1 LNTVETMPTLSDVQA
16 QRVQLNDPALAS
28 LIEASDEAARERALE
43 NILSSRAH
51 QLIRRIVSRARGP
64 MLRDEDV
71 EDIAATI
78 DLRLVRRLQRVVLF
92 EDDAIAS
99 LADFVAT
106 LSFHTIYDFL
116 RRRYPERT
124 RLKNR
129 MRYILTHNPKLAMWS
144 TPSGVAAGLREWNG
158 NAPRR
163 TAELTKKNASPAML
177 AADRPSEALE
187 AILRALGAPILVDDL
202 VDTVAALWGI
212 VDRIPERQDAATD
225 RTPAPDA
232 RLESR
237 QYFRILWEE
246 IRALRA
252 PQRGALLLHIRDAE
266 GMSALAL
273 LVLLGIATFDD
284 VASVLEISADRL
296 GALWPDLPLD
306 DLSIAAALGVSR
318 QQVINF
324 RKAARARLARRM
336 ARAEADR
343 GGRARG

>member
-1 LNTVETMPTLSDVQA
+1 MPTLSEVQA
-16 QRVQLNDPALAS
+16 QLIEINDPALAE
-28 LIEASDEAARERALE
+28 LIEAPDEAARERALE
-43 NILSSRAH
+43 HILSSRAH
-51 QLIRRIVSRARGP
+51 PLIRRIVSRARGP
-64 MLRDEDV
+64 TLRDDDV

-99 LADFVAT
+99 LADFVAA

-129 MRYILTHNPKLAMWS
+129 MRYVLTHNPNLAMWS
-144 TPSGVAAGLREWNG
+144 TPSGVAAGLREWSG
-158 NAPRR
+158 RGPRR
-163 TAELTKKNASPAML
+163 TVELTKNNASPAML

-187 AILRALGAPILVDDL
+187 AILRAHGAPILVDEL
-202 VDTVAALWGI
+202 VDAVAGLWGI

-237 QYFRILWEE
+237 QYFTILWEE

-252 PQRGALLLHIRDAE
+252 PQRGALLLHIRDAD
-266 GMSALAL
+266 GTSALAL
-273 LVLLGIATFDD
+273 LVLLGIATFED

-296 GALWPDLPLD
+296 NALWPDLPLD
-306 DLSIAAALGVSR
+306 DLSIAATLGVSR
-318 QQVINF
+318 INL

-336 ARAEADR
+336 ARAEGER
-343 GGRARG
+343 R

>member
-1 LNTVETMPTLSDVQA
+1 MPTLSDVQA
-16 QRVQLNDPALAS
+16 QRVELNDPALAP
-28 LIEASDEAARERALE
+28 LIEAPDEAARERALE
-43 NILSSRAH
+43 SILASRAH
-51 QLIRRIVSRARGP
+51 PLIRRIVNGARGR
-64 MLRDEDV
+64 MLREDDA

-99 LADFVAT
+99 LADFVAA
-106 LSFHTIYDFL
+106 LSFHAIYDFL

-129 MRYILTHNPKLAMWS
+129 MRYVLTHNPKLAMWS

-158 NAPRR
+158 GGPRR
-163 TAELTKKNASPAML
+163 TAELAKKNASPAML

-202 VDTVAALWGI
+202 VDAVAGLWGI

-237 QYFRILWEE
+237 QYFGILWEE

-252 PQRGALLLHIRDAE
+252 PQRGALLLHIRDAD
-266 GMSALAL
+266 GTSALAL
-273 LVLLGIATFDD
+273 LVLLGIATVDD

-296 GALWPDLPLD
+296 SALWPELPLD
-306 DLSIAAALGVSR
+306 DLSIAATLGVSR
-318 QQVINF
+318 QQVINL

-336 ARAEADR
+336 ARAGGDR